1 MSITKLNFA
10 QTKIKTDK
18 SKSNLVLQ
26 TPRKLQG
33 FFILAIMKIKNSLL
47 FCLLIFFFSCASNKN
62 YKRASLPVQYTSIK
76 DVAFVK
82 IPKHWEQYKDLH
94 NKISFR
100 PKTEKGL
107 YPKAEIKLYHIIID
121 TLKIKSLEDIVNFK
135 TNKTQFVQQYSKNSI
150 ALKSRFGK
158 TFVVNESFV
167 LNQKKVLTRS
177 VLFSHKKK
185 YYSLSIYGDFLS
197 FDDYVNDFKYVF
209 DHLMT
214 H

>member
-1 MSITKLNFA
+1 
-10 QTKIKTDK
+10 
-18 SKSNLVLQ
+18 
-26 TPRKLQG
+26 
-33 FFILAIMKIKNSLL
+33 MKIKNSLL

-62 YKRASLPVQYTSIK
+62 YKRASLHVQYTSIK

-94 NKISFR
+94 NEISFR

-150 ALKSRFGK
+150 ALESRFGK

-185 YYSLSIYGDFLS
+185 YYSLNIYGDFLS